1 MKRRVIA
8 ADFSPAVR
16 AVRSVLLLGLLP
28 AVFGAGRIN
37 DYLRGE
43 QRLIFPRPL
52 LASATP
58 PPARLNRSGRQRT
71 RNQSATADP
80 SL

>member
-28 AVFGAGRIN
+28 AVVGGGRIN

-43 QRLIFPRPL
+43 QRLIFPGRFSLLRPRHPRDYIGH
-52 LASATP
+52 AGNEREIRA
-58 PPARLNRSGRQRT
+58 
-71 RNQSATADP
+71 
-80 SL
+80 